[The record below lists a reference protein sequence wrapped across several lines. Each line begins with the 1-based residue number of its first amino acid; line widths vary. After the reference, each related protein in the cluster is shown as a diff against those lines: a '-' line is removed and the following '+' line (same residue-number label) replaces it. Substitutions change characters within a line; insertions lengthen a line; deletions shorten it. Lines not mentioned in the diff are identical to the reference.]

1 MLSKKME
8 AALND
13 QSGRESSAEQLYLS
27 MACWCE
33 TNKLPGVA
41 SFFYRQSQEERTH
54 MLKLIRYVNKTNGS
68 AIVQGSKAPRRDFE
82 SLMDTMETALE
93 SERTVSRAISGLV
106 ETALAIKDYSTFNFL
121 QWYVAEQHEEEALFT
136 DIIDMIKLFGKDDKG
151 LFFLDREIPKIGAN
165 SDQVEK
171 V

>member
-8 AALND
+8 AALNE
-13 QSGRESSAEQLYLS
+13 QIARESAAEQLYLS

-41 SFFYRQSQEERTH
+41 SFFYRQSQEEREH
-54 MLKLIRYVNKTNGS
+54 MLKFIRYVNKTGGR
-68 AIVQGSKAPRRDFE
+68 AIVSGCKAPAKEFD
-82 SLMDTMETALE
+82 SLTETMESALH
-93 SERTVSRAISGLV
+93 SEQTVSKAISGLV
-106 ETALAIKDYSTFNFL
+106 ETALAIKDYSTFNFM
-121 QWYVAEQHEEEALFT
+121 QWYIAEQHEEEALFT
-136 DIIDMIKLFGKDDKG
+136 DILDMIKLFGKDEKG
-151 LFFLDREIPKIGAN
+151 LFFLDREIPKLGAM